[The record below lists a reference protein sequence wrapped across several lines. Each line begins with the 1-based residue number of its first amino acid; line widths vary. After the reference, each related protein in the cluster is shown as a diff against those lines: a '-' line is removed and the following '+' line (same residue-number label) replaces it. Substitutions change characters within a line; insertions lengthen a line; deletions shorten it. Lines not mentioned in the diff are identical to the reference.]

1 MQFHPK
7 AATAVICLLALA
19 SAGACSSDDADSADA
34 GASTGGTGGAPTGG
48 TGGAPTGGTPMGG
61 TPTGGSGGEVPD
73 AAVPEPDAAVPEPD
87 AALPDA
93 AIVDCPPDVLVTA
106 IDVNAHPDGT
116 GFRYVG
122 DTTAA
127 ADATSSPCGGAGSPD
142 VLHRFVAPAA
152 GNWRIDTE
160 STAPKWDTLISLRA
174 TCQDAEAITCN
185 DDAAFPP
192 LSQVTTPLEAGEVL
206 YIVVDGHAGGANPDR
221 GAYVLSVTPR

>member
-1 MQFHPK
+1 MQLNPTAMT
-7 AATAVICLLALA
+7 AALLVFALVPT
-19 SAGACSSDDADSADA
+19 GACSSDEADENDA
-34 GASTGGTGGAPTGG
+34 GAA
-48 TGGAPTGGTPMGG
+48 AGGTPSGG
-61 TPTGGSGGEVPD
+61 TPSGGTPSGGTPSGGTPSGGTPSGGTPSGGAEPDADVPD
-73 AAVPEPDAAVPEPD
+73 AAAPDATV
-87 AALPDA
+87 
-93 AIVDCPPDVLVTA
+93 IDCPPDVVVTSV
-106 IDVNAHPDGT
+106 DVNAHPDGP

-122 DTTAA
+122 DTTGAT
-127 ADATSSPCGGAGSPD
+127 DATSSPCGGAGSPD

-160 STAPKWDTLISLRA
+160 STEPKWDTLISVRA

-206 YIVVDGHAGGANPDR
+206 YIIVDGHAGGANPDR